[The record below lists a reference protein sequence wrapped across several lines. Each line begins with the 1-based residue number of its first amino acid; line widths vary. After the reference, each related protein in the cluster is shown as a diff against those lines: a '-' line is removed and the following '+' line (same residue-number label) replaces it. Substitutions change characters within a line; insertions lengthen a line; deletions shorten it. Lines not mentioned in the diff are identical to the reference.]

1 MVVDMVVD
9 LAADMVIDKV
19 VDTVISYMEMNSS
32 VIIFVRWLDNYNWAH
47 FISYSAV
54 NSFRH

>member
-1 MVVDMVVD
+1 MVIGMVVD
-9 LAADMVIDKV
+9 LVADMVIDKV
-19 VDTVISYMEMNSS
+19 VDTVISYMVVNSS
-32 VIIFVRWLDNYNWAH
+32 VIICVVWLDNYNWAR